1 MVEEKEIANMSFEAA
16 LEELE
21 AIVNKLEGGNT
32 PLEEAIRFYQRGNQ
46 LKSHCESTLKNAEE
60 RISKITL
67 DQQGAPTGSKPLT
80 EPPF

>member
-1 MVEEKEIANMSFEAA
+1 MAEEKKIADMSFEAA
-16 LEELE
+16 LAELE
-21 AIVNKLEGGNT
+21 TIVNELESGNT
-32 PLEEAIRFYQRGNQ
+32 PLEKAIRLYQRGNR

-67 DQQGAPTGSKPLT
+67 DQQGAPTGSKPLN